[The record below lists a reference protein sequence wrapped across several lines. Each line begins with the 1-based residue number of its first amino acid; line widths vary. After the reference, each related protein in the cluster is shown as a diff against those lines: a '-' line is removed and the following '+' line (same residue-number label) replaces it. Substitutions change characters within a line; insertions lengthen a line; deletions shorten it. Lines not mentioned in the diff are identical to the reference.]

1 MPPFFSLK
9 DGWFKFKWKINSSSP
24 LYIWVWYLYSYHAH
38 TWGCLNW
45 RFFSDWRGIDHIKL
59 CRMIAQLY
67 KTIKYQCI
75 IVKRAQ
81 FCDKTLAA
89 AKALWYLGLMNLHH
103 LLCHLRANF
112 YVTNFTIWLWETELK
127 NLQSKLVRYDI
138 NWYLWQV
145 SKSHPRG

>member
-1 MPPFFSLK
+1 MGDSSLSGK
-9 DGWFKFKWKINSSSP
+9 LIHLALDIFGYGT
-24 LYIWVWYLYSYHAH
+24 YIAIMHILEAVSI
-38 TWGCLNW
+38 GDFLNN
-45 RFFSDWRGIDHIKL
+45 SDWRGIDHIKL

-103 LLCHLRANF
+103 LLCHLIKSQFLCYKLHHLAMGNLAEESS
-112 YVTNFTIWLWETELK
+112 VKTCSIW
-127 NLQSKLVRYDI
+127 
-138 NWYLWQV
+138 
-145 SKSHPRG
+145 H